1 MTNTSKVFVIFL
13 RKTFGKPPF
22 NNQQKNL
29 FLRNCADA
37 GLYLLQA
44 NVDSQL
50 PPQEWPLEALAV
62 KMKQYCYLLE
72 DLTAQVL
79 DEQADGDY
87 ELLRGYLKRRA
98 VDAFWQKV
106 ECLVKCL
113 MSSVKCLVKT

>member
-1 MTNTSKVFVIFL
+1 V
-13 RKTFGKPPF
+13 
-22 NNQQKNL
+22 
-29 FLRNCADA
+29 
-37 GLYLLQA
+37 LQA

-98 VDAFWQKV
+98 VNAFWQKV
-106 ECLVKCL
+106 ECLV
-113 MSSVKCLVKT
+113 SVVLALCQMRHSHTA